1 MGEGRW
7 EMGDGRKARQ
17 DVMDLFGKGVVHH
30 SQAMQQILGE
40 TPLARPACS
49 APAMLCVSQIWVKW
63 RQKGQNPVENGKE
76 GRVGAKG
83 KRLLEH

>member
-1 MGEGRW
+1 
-7 EMGDGRKARQ
+7 MGDGRKARQ
-17 DVMDLFGKGVVHH
+17 DMMDHFGKGVVHH

-40 TPLARPACS
+40 TPLAHPACS
-49 APAMLCVSQIWVKW
+49 APAMLCVSQIWFKW

-83 KRLLEH
+83 KRLSEH